1 MARKEKQE
9 FEEEAPPGVPGWM
22 LTFCDCMTLLLT
34 FFVLLLSFSS
44 FDEASLRQLKGS
56 MKFRARPAPSVS
68 NNPNKIDDS
77 VSAQVMPIIDRTDKG
92 AEKRDPAEGEKLN
105 KNPKKVIIP
114 VAKDAYHDETVLSI
128 PLETLFMG
136 DHSVLMTAV
145 GKDRLA
151 IVASYLKLKPHYV
164 MIGGA
169 SPQRASSRSTG
180 GVDMGLLRSWKVLQ
194 YFEQQQNLP
203 PDRFC
208 ISGKLPRP
216 LQLTSDKPTM
226 QIVLLSKDVTRLPDD
241 S

>member
-1 MARKEKQE
+1 
-9 FEEEAPPGVPGWM
+9 
-22 LTFCDCMTLLLT
+22 
-34 FFVLLLSFSS
+34 
-44 FDEASLRQLKGS
+44 
-56 MKFRARPAPSVS
+56 MKFRVRPTPSVS
-68 NNPNKIDDS
+68 EASDRHDNS
-77 VSAQVMPIIDRTDKG
+77 LSEQVVPVIDRTDKG
-92 AEKRDPAEGEKLN
+92 AEKRDPSQEVKLN
-105 KNPKKVIIP
+105 KNPKHLEVPIE
-114 VAKDAYHDETVLSI
+114 KDAYHDETVLSI
-128 PLETLFMG
+128 PLEMLFMG
-136 DHSVLMTAV
+136 DHSVLMTTV
-145 GKDRLA
+145 GRDRLA

-164 MIGGA
+164 MIGGT